1 MLLNKFKDRY
11 FVTTTVFVMIFTII
25 LFRLAD
31 LMIVNGETYREQ
43 AENRIFK
50 SIELAA
56 PRGEIRDRYGRLI
69 AGNRT
74 SYTVQ
79 IMKNEVTGD
88 SVNDVALRLTQI
100 FESNGDQY
108 VDEFPI
114 IVDDNGQYHFTFDL
128 EKEDWKERNDL
139 LGVETASEAFQ
150 ILLDRHGIQEESVGA
165 AQIELLNYM
174 SSVPISVANP
184 ENLRFTYDMRKQNW
198 LQDHGIRDPEEIAII
213 TAKEAF
219 DRVRERP
226 YDLESTYS
234 AEDARRIMV
243 IKEQLRKTGFLQ
255 YQPVRI
261 AHDVS
266 KESIIQIEENIM
278 ELPGVNVA
286 FEPIRYYPEGE
297 TAAHILGYMG
307 KISQTHEIEKY
318 VNELGYNPNDM
329 IGKTGIEEKFEETL
343 KGTNGSQNV
352 IVDSRGRLVNVI
364 ETVDPVPGNT
374 IYLTIDLNIQ
384 KKAEEVLK
392 VVLETLQVGGVYE
405 TQWGSA
411 RLMGSAGIMKN
422 AKSASVVVTDVN
434 TGEVLALA
442 NYPSYDPNLF
452 ATGISTEDW
461 NSLHPENT
469 RDLLAPSPLN
479 NIALSTA
486 IQPGSTYKML
496 VGLAAIEQGLDPNYK
511 ILDRGF
517 IQVGGHSFGNWL
529 WNQGRGQTM
538 GWQGLHQAIADSNN
552 YYFYSL
558 GTGYDHGIERWLPIS
573 MNVDTF
579 IDYSHRFGLN
589 DRTGIEIDVPRERS
603 GGVPSVE
610 SKTRTIKA
618 LLTRQLE
625 RQLRPADFEEII
637 GIPTQEEIL
646 DIIEEIVSWTEE
658 NPSRPVLYNRLVDIG
673 LQADKASIFA
683 DLIKFTYFNQA
694 RWSKADTM
702 NFSIGQGEHAYT
714 PIQMT
719 NYMAILANGGYR
731 YKVSVLNKITD
742 FEGNI
747 ISEHPPEL
755 IERIPMNDYSNL
767 DEVNYGMY
775 LVNTTGTARS
785 HFSRFPI
792 DVAGKTGTAQRS
804 GKIPPLDEVEYLKRH
819 LGAFGVTE
827 AAVYEQME
835 IMRTE
840 DRDNPRIHDDAYV
853 MREAIKQLNPRI
865 KNADLDHFKEDYD
878 NFAWYTG
885 FAPYENP
892 EIAISVLI
900 FQGGSGGYGA
910 PIFREIVAEYMGLNI
925 KEDST
930 EMIMQNRLTQ

>member
-1 MLLNKFKDRY
+1 MLMKKLQDRY
-11 FVTTTVFVMIFTII
+11 TVTFITFMIVFSII
-25 LFRLAD
+25 IFRLASI
-31 LMIVNGETYREQ
+31 MIVDGATYRED

-50 SIELAA
+50 SIPLPAA
-56 PRGEIRDRYGRLI
+56 RGEIRDRYGRLL
-69 AGNRT
+69 AGSRP
-74 SYTVQ
+74 SFTVQ
-79 IMKNEVTGD
+79 IMKNEIVD
-88 SVNDVALRLTQI
+88 SKINEVALKLMDI
-100 FESNGDQY
+100 FHQNDDTY

-114 IVDDNGQYHFTFDL
+114 VIDEEGNYHFTYDL
-128 EKEDWKERNDL
+128 EIAEWKKNNDIPL
-139 LGVETASEAFQ
+139 DATGVETYDILFERYGINEENPAEAQQELLQHMTSVPVSIRTWKYTAQMKKESWLESHKIKDFETSAEEAFHYVKTEYYK
-150 ILLDRHGIQEESVGA
+150 IPEVYSLEEA
-165 AQIELLNYM
+165 HDIM
-174 SSVPISVANP
+174 I
-184 ENLRFTYDMRKQNW
+184 
-198 LQDHGIRDPEEIAII
+198 IR
-213 TAKEAF
+213 
-219 DRVRERP
+219 
-226 YDLESTYS
+226 
-234 AEDARRIMV
+234 
-243 IKEQLRKTGFLQ
+243 EQLIKTGYLQ
-255 YQPVRI
+255 FQPIRI

-266 KESIIQIEENIM
+266 EQTVIQIEENILD
-278 ELPGVNVA
+278 LPGVNISV
-286 FEPIRYYPEGE
+286 EPIRYYPEDDI
-297 TAAHILGYMG
+297 AAHILGTLG
-307 KISQTHEIEKY
+307 KISQQDEIEKFIK
-318 VNELGYNPNDM
+318 EKGYNPSDI
-329 IGKTGIEEKFEETL
+329 IGKTGIEHSYEESL
-343 KGTNGSQNV
+343 KGKDGSQKV
-352 IVDSRGRLVNVI
+352 IVDSRGRLISVL
-364 ETVDPVPGNT
+364 EREDPTPGDT
-374 IYLTIDLNIQ
+374 LYLTLDMNLQ
-384 KKAEEVLK
+384 KKAQEVLED
-392 VVLETLQVGGVYE
+392 VLKTIQTGGTYT
-405 TQWGSA
+405 TQWGSNK
-411 RLMGSAGIMKN
+411 LSGSKGPMKN
-422 AKSASVVVTDVN
+422 ATSGAVVVTDIN
-434 TGEVLALA
+434 TGDVLALA
-442 NYPSYDPNLF
+442 NYPTYDPNLF

-461 NSLHPENT
+461 NSLLPEN
-469 RDLLAPSPLN
+469 DKDPLAPRPQL

-496 VGLAAIEQGLDPNYK
+496 VGIAALEQGLSPNYEIYDK
-511 ILDRGF
+511 GAIKM
-517 IQVGGHSFGNWL
+517 GGHSFGNWL
-529 WNQGRGQTM
+529 YNQGSGTM
-538 GWQGLHQAIADSNN
+538 GWQNLHEAIAHSNN
-552 YYFYSL
+552 FYFYSL
-558 GTGYDHGIERWLPIS
+558 GTGYDHGIERWLPVS

-589 DRTGIEIDVPRERS
+589 ERTGIEIDVPRERS

-625 RQLRPADFEEII
+625 RQLRPTDFEEII

-646 DIIEEIVSWTEE
+646 NIIEEIVSWTEE
-658 NPSRPVLYNRLVDIG
+658 NPSRQVLYNRLIDMG

-719 NYMAILANGGYR
+719 NYMAILANGGNR

-742 FEGNI
+742 FEGNL

-775 LVNTTGTARS
+775 LVNTTGSARS
-785 HFSRFPI
+785 YFSQFPI

-804 GKIPPLDEVEYLKRH
+804 GKIPPLDEVEYLKQH

-827 AAVYEQME
+827 ADVYEQME

-840 DRDNPRIHDDAYV
+840 DRDNPRIHDEAYV